1 MYSSIYSNFSLLFS
15 LPREKERHN
24 FRKSST
30 RMAKPRTSQGFS
42 LYKPTQFSINRKMT
56 Y

>member
-1 MYSSIYSNFSLLFS
+1 MYSSIYTNFSLLIS
-15 LPREKERHN
+15 LPRKNERDN
-24 FRKSST
+24 FRKSPT
-30 RMAKPRTSQGFS
+30 RMAKPHMSQRFS